1 MVVRIEGVD
10 ATEAIPPVVALIL
23 SGDSTAPL
31 TREARIYCFSKYSAV
46 LEGLV
51 QSELWQSECF
61 EVLGIEVLSNS
72 IPTIVGSA

>member
-1 MVVRIEGVD
+1 MWGETADVLLRGLREWRWSVQREGQ
-10 ATEAIPPVVALIL
+10 AHSPTK
-23 SGDSTAPL
+23 SGWD
-31 TREARIYCFSKYSAV
+31 SAV

-51 QSELWQSECF
+51 QGELWQSECF